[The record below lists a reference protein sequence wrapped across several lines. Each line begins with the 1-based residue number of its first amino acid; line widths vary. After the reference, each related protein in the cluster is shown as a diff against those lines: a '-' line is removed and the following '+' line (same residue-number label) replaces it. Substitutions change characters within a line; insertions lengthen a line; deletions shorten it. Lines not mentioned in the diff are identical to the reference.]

1 MSNQIRWVD
10 RFCNVFWQLS
20 FHMLIIGLMMITVKS
35 NFHTWD
41 HLVVC
46 YSFFPQIS
54 LITIS
59 PTYVFCNHASRRI
72 PVNFLRFVGK
82 DKTLFSISHFEKEII
97 CVLIIFHFL
106 KASAGS
112 KSSWNY
118 QWRKAKQWTK
128 QICSSRNQNWTSQRW
143 VSEVAHWIFFHL
155 VSCWWSCS
163 WLYLEMHLLFSPLKR
178 TPRFAQS
185 QITL

>member
-1 MSNQIRWVD
+1 
-10 RFCNVFWQLS
+10 
-20 FHMLIIGLMMITVKS
+20 MITVKS

-46 YSFFPQIS
+46 YSFFSTKLLDHHIS
-54 LITIS
+54 YLRLLQPHQQANTCKFLKI
-59 PTYVFCNHASRRI
+59 RRKRQNI
-72 PVNFLRFVGK
+72 IFDKPLRK
-82 DKTLFSISHFEKEII
+82 RDHLCADH
-97 CVLIIFHFL
+97 FHFL

-128 QICSSRNQNWTSQRW
+128 QICSSRNQNWITQRW
-143 VSEVAHWIFFHL
+143 VSEAAHWIFFHL

-163 WLYLEMHLLFSPLKR
+163 WLYLEIHLLFSPLKR